1 MALRAG
7 YKGLKAEEITSIKT
21 ALETLSDLL
30 CTEMMQGSYVLTA
43 LVDSEGEVTY
53 SWESAELII

>member
-7 YKGLKAEEITSIKT
+7 YKGLKEEEITSIKT

-30 CTEMMQGSYVLTA
+30 CTESTEGSYVLTA
-43 LVDSEGEVTY
+43 SVDSEGEVTY
-53 SWESAELII
+53 SWESAE